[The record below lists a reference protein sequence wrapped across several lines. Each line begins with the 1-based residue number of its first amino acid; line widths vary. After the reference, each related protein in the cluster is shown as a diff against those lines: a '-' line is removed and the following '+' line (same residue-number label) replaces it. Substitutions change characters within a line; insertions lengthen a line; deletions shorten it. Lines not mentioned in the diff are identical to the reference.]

1 MRGTPA
7 SGRAAAGPATLAGS
21 GLLVVDKPAGPTS
34 HDVVL
39 WVRRALG
46 APGAGHLG
54 TLDPPATGLLLV
66 AVGAATRCVP
76 LLRAGAKTYEV
87 TIRFG
92 VTTDTDDLAGGV
104 IATAEVTCGEAEIRA
119 AAADVARRPWQTP
132 PRVSAVHVGGERMH
146 RLARAGADFE
156 SPSRPVNVHAWEWLE
171 FALPDARARIACSA
185 GTYVRSLARDLGA
198 SLGCGAA
205 VASLRRLRSEPHGL
219 DHSVNAEDLRSLD
232 AEALWAKGGI
242 PLGVALRGY
251 PDDVVAAEERD
262 ALANGRWLGRPAR
275 TSAAGALAGGGLAAP
290 DPHADV
296 VVLRDGEGAPL
307 ALARRQADPDV
318 PATDRLQPF
327 VVFPWAVARG
337 AE

>member
-156 SPSRPVNVHAWEWLE
+156 SPSRPVSVHAWEWLE
-171 FALPDARARIACSA
+171 FAVADARARIACSA

-232 AEALWAKGGI
+232 AEGHDLPARVIRDGI
-242 PLGVALRGY
+242 
-251 PDDVVAAEERD
+251 AAEERD